1 MSLAKWTQSEKFEI
15 IQLKIV
21 NYKRIFKR
29 FNLQILEIN
38 SINLIAHW
46 N

>member
-1 MSLAKWTQSEKFEI
+1 MSLAKWTQSEKIEI

-38 SINLIAHW
+38 SISLIAHW